1 MTDGDKMDSKTNARH
16 LRRCLGRFATG
27 VTVVTYRGADGFRGA
42 TMNSFTSVSLDPP
55 LVLISVARASRTCDS
70 IDGLP
75 FAINVLRADQMDIA
89 MHFAGRPRAGTRIAW
104 EDPRDEEPPTLLDAV
119 AVLRCRPWQRYDGG
133 DHVLQVGEVIST
145 ALRDGEPLVFSD
157 GRFTTTGLP
166 MMDGPLVLSLDQPPL
181 PAWMGAAYRLH
192 HHAGAG

>member
-1 MTDGDKMDSKTNARH
+1 M
-16 LRRCLGRFATG
+16 
-27 VTVVTYRGADGFRGA
+27 
-42 TMNSFTSVSLDPP
+42 
-55 LVLISVARASRTCDS
+55 
-70 IDGLP
+70 
-75 FAINVLRADQMDIA
+75 
-89 MHFAGRPRAGTRIAW
+89 
-104 EDPRDEEPPTLLDAV
+104 

-166 MMDGPLVLSLDQPPL
+166 MMDGPLVLSTDRPPL

>member
-1 MTDGDKMDSKTNARH
+1 MTDGDKMDPKANARH

-55 LVLISVARASRTCDS
+55 LVLISVARASRTCGS

-89 MHFAGRPRAGTRIAW
+89 MHFAGRPREGTHIAW
-104 EDPRDEEPPTLLDAV
+104 DDPRDEEPPSLLDAV

-157 GRFTTTGLP
+157 GRFTTIGLP